1 MKISVATRWKDMTR
15 LITERYPGRV
25 YGSCLLVEKESK
37 NEQREE
43 AIELLTEQ
51 ARRSTEDI
59 IKAGSTVKNID
70 EIMKDI
76 EIITI
81 EKQDI
86 ILIGWIIII

>member
-1 MKISVATRWKDMTR
+1 MTR

-25 YGSCLLVEKESK
+25 YGSYLLVEKESK
-37 NEQREE
+37 NKQREE

-51 ARRSTEDI
+51 ARRSTEHI

-86 ILIGWIIII
+86 ILIGWILII

>member
-25 YGSCLLVEKESK
+25 YGSYLLVEKESK
-37 NEQREE
+37 NKQREE

-51 ARRSTEDI
+51 AQRSTEDI

-81 EKQDI
+81 EKQDN
-86 ILIGWIIII
+86 ILIGWILII